1 MNDRAPQYV
10 VVLETGKTLGQW
22 RFVLRPHDGSP
33 PIEAGDIEPNAWGE
47 RLDLLTAV
55 RALESLDQPSRVT
68 FVGCTRYVEQGI
80 LYGVSEW
87 KQNDWRWECFG
98 QMVPVRDSDLWQRMD
113 RALQFHRVDC
123 RRRRRFDSGHSLPD
137 GPHWKR
143 AGVSEDLR
151 NSVARIVR
159 KTWDASQVPAGLA
172 LLASGIR
179 DWGLLMFA
187 WIMNRQV
194 SPLGPFSG
202 VPLVGLGSFAVKTSK
217 GIRWA
222 LRRLIPNP

>member
-1 MNDRAPQYV
+1 MLTSPTYPMNDRTPQYV

-33 PIEAGDIEPNAWGE
+33 PIEAGDIEPDAWGE

-80 LYGVSEW
+80 LYGVAEW

-123 RRRRRFDSGHSLPD
+123 RRRRFDAPHSSADL
-137 GPHWKR
+137 PHWKR
-143 AGVSEDLR
+143 VGIAEDLKTG
-151 NSVARIVR
+151 VARCVR
-159 KTWDASQVPAGLA
+159 KMCEASRLPAGLT
-172 LLASGIR
+172 LLTSAMR
-179 DWGLLMFA
+179 DWGL
-187 WIMNRQV
+187 
-194 SPLGPFSG
+194 
-202 VPLVGLGSFAVKTSK
+202 
-217 GIRWA
+217 GIRLA

>member
-1 MNDRAPQYV
+1 MLTSLGNPMNDRTPQYV

-22 RFVLRPHDGSP
+22 RFILRPHDGSP
-33 PIEAGDIEPNAWGE
+33 AIEADDIEPNAWGE

-123 RRRRRFDSGHSLPD
+123 RRRRFDAAHSLPSGPSWTGAGAGQGLKD
-137 GPHWKR
+137 GI
-143 AGVSEDLR
+143 
-151 NSVARIVR
+151 ARMVR
-159 KTWDASQVPAGLA
+159 KTWHATRLPAGLVW
-172 LLASGIR
+172 LAGFAARLWQESFGTRHQGSGA
-179 DWGLLMFA
+179 G
-187 WIMNRQV
+187 
-194 SPLGPFSG
+194 
-202 VPLVGLGSFAVKTSK
+202 T
-217 GIRWA
+217 
-222 LRRLIPNP
+222 

>member
-98 QMVPVRDSDLWQRMD
+98 LMVPVRDSDLWQRMD

-123 RRRRRFDSGHSLPD
+123 RRRRFDSAHSLPNA
-137 GPHWKR
+137 PSWKR
-143 AGVSEDLR
+143 AGVGEGLTSG
-151 NSVARIVR
+151 VARIVR
-159 KTWDASQVPAGLA
+159 KTWDASRLPAGLT

-179 DWGLLMFA
+179 DWGF
-187 WIMNRQV
+187 
-194 SPLGPFSG
+194 
-202 VPLVGLGSFAVKTSK
+202 

>member
-1 MNDRAPQYV
+1 MPTLPIRPMNDRTPQYV

-22 RFVLRPHDGSP
+22 RFLLRPEDGSP
-33 PIEAGDIEPNAWGE
+33 PIEAGDVEPDAWGE

-80 LYGVSEW
+80 LYGVAEW
-87 KQNDWRWECFG
+87 KLNDWRWECFG

-123 RRRRRFDSGHSLPD
+123 RRRRFDSGHTMPNSPT
-137 GPHWKR
+137 WKR
-143 AGVSEDLR
+143 QGVAEGVTSG
-151 NSVARIVR
+151 IVR
-159 KTWDASQVPAGLA
+159 MVRKAWDAARLPAA
-172 LLASGIR
+172 LLARGIR
-179 DWGLLMFA
+179 ERGLEL
-187 WIMNRQV
+187 R
-194 SPLGPFSG
+194 L
-202 VPLVGLGSFAVKTSK
+202 T
-217 GIRWA
+217 